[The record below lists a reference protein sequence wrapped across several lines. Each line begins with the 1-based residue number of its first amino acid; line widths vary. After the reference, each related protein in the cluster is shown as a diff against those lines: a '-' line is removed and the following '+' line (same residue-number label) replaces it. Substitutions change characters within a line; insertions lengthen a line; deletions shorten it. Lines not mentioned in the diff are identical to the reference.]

1 MNNDIKYSVET
12 KVQNFIKKNNMIES
26 DDMLIVGVS
35 GGADSICLYNLLISL
50 GYKEKMVVVHIH
62 HGIRGEEADRDF
74 LFVKDMCVKDGVKF
88 VGYHFDVPGFARE
101 NKLSEEEAGRILR
114 YEKFD
119 EVLNKYGGKGKIV
132 IAHNKNDV
140 CETFIY
146 NLCRGTGIKGLTGIS
161 KNLSGIIRP
170 ILCLG
175 RDEIEE
181 YLKSENIEH
190 ITDSTNNSE
199 AYTRNKIRHNVLPY
213 LEDEINNNSMKH
225 ILMAGEE
232 LSLIEDYIEKQTD
245 KYYAE
250 TVVAEDDKAK
260 ILLEKFIVLDE
271 YIKTRIIRKIFLNL
285 AGRLKDIT
293 RIHVYD
299 VLSLENK
306 EVNKFVMLP
315 YDMIA
320 KRKHDKIIIYKDYN
334 SKDSIK
340 NKCESKDMPECDEL
354 RVTKENLETKNLFE
368 FNGHKIKFEKIP
380 VCMENKDFNA
390 YILQLKK
397 EQKTYT
403 KIFDYDKIKAALVL
417 RYTKENDYIIINT
430 SGNKKLIKKYLKEEK
445 TDIEMRNKIPVFYS
459 GELENEALWVI
470 GYRIGENYKVDDKTK
485 TLLKITVF

>member
-12 KVQNFIKKNNMIES
+12 KVQNFIRKNNMIES

-74 LFVKDMCVKDGVKF
+74 LFVKDMCGKDGVKF

-315 YDMIA
+315 YSMVA
-320 KRKHDKIIIYKDYN
+320 KRKHNEIIVYNVNGSEKDFN
-334 SKDSIK
+334 QKHKDEHEI
-340 NKCESKDMPECDEL
+340 CDEF
-354 RVTKENLETKNLFE
+354 RITKEMLESENLFE
-368 FNGHKIKFEKIP
+368 FNGYKIKLEISKASKEIDELNE
-380 VCMENKDFNA
+380 C
-390 YILQLKK
+390 ILNLKK

-417 RYTKENDYIIINT
+417 RFPKEKDYIIINT

-459 GELENEALWVI
+459 GDMENEALWVI
-470 GYRIGENYKVDDKTK
+470 GYRIGENYKIDDKTK

>member
-1 MNNDIKYSVET
+1 M
-12 KVQNFIKKNNMIES
+12 
-26 DDMLIVGVS
+26 
-35 GGADSICLYNLLISL
+35 
-50 GYKEKMVVVHIH
+50 
-62 HGIRGEEADRDF
+62 
-74 LFVKDMCVKDGVKF
+74 
-88 VGYHFDVPGFARE
+88 
-101 NKLSEEEAGRILR
+101 
-114 YEKFD
+114 
-119 EVLNKYGGKGKIV
+119 
-132 IAHNKNDV
+132 
-140 CETFIY
+140 
-146 NLCRGTGIKGLTGIS
+146 
-161 KNLSGIIRP
+161 
-170 ILCLG
+170 
-175 RDEIEE
+175 
-181 YLKSENIEH
+181 
-190 ITDSTNNSE
+190 
-199 AYTRNKIRHNVLPY
+199 
-213 LEDEINNNSMKH
+213 
-225 ILMAGEE
+225 
-232 LSLIEDYIEKQTD
+232 
-245 KYYAE
+245 
-250 TVVAEDDKAK
+250 AEDDKAK

-315 YDMIA
+315 YSMIA
-320 KRKHDKIIIYKDYN
+320 KRKHDKIIIYKDCN

-417 RYTKENDYIIINT
+417 RFPKEKDYIIINT

-459 GELENEALWVI
+459 GDMENEALWVI